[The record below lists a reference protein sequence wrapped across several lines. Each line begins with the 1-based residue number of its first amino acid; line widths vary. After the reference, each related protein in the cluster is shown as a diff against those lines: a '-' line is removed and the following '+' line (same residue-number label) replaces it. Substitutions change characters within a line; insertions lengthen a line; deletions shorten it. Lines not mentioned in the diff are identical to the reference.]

1 MERKLRERKRERERV
16 TERKI
21 NRLRGGKDGEKT

>member
-1 MERKLRERKRERERV
+1 MERKLRERKRERV